1 MRKVLVFLFTLFVGV
16 ASVSAMSESKL
27 IEKLS
32 KEIKVNGATYKIS
45 DSQKTALEQY
55 LNQYDIS
62 EADADV
68 IAQKF
73 DAAFEILKN
82 SGKQKFYDM
91 TKAQKQQ
98 VKDLAVEVANS
109 TSVKVA
115 IVKNN
120 LVVYK
125 PGTTDIFYETPINPV
140 NGDIVQ
146 TNRGLTVAIAGIISA
161 IGIVIAL
168 LKVKAN
174 AKQSA

>member
-1 MRKVLVFLFTLFVGV
+1 MKKLLVLLCALFVGIMN
-16 ASVSAMSESKL
+16 VSAMSESQL

-62 EADADV
+62 SAHADI
-68 IAQKF
+68 IAEKF
-73 DAAFEILKN
+73 DKAFEILKN
-82 SGKQKFYDM
+82 SGKKRFYDM
-91 TKAQKQQ
+91 TKAEKQQ
-98 VKDLAVEVANS
+98 VKDLVIEVANN

-115 IVKNN
+115 IVKDN

-146 TNRGLTVAIAGIISA
+146 TSRGLTVAVAGIISA
-161 IGIVIAL
+161 IGIAIAL
-168 LKVKAN
+168 RKVKVN
-174 AKQSA
+174 A